1 MRDGYLT
8 GEPSSIPIALF
19 GCLSMTEPVRSP
31 RRSSGGWASECD
43 GLTRLADVTSYAPNW
58 IELEGVVNIRDVGG
72 LPTADGRR
80 IRSGVLIRSANL
92 SSVTEAD
99 VARLV
104 NELRVRRVLD
114 LRTDVEVRNSEP
126 GLLRG
131 TDGVT
136 FHNLS
141 LYPDG
146 KSEAEAELEAQAEA
160 EANPDPV
167 APWAGEH
174 YPEGRDPQVVSYLRY
189 LERRP
194 DSIVAALRA
203 IAEPDGATVVHCAAG
218 KDRTGM
224 VIALALSVAGVPPEL
239 IAADYAESQSQ
250 MIAIIRQLADI
261 DLYELSVDEP
271 DKIPPTTAETMLG
284 VLECIEADH
293 GGVLAWLA
301 EHGWTDQDTERL
313 RATLID

>member
-1 MRDGYLT
+1 
-8 GEPSSIPIALF
+8 
-19 GCLSMTEPVRSP
+19 
-31 RRSSGGWASECD
+31 
-43 GLTRLADVTSYAPNW
+43 VTSYAPNW

-301 EHGWTDQDTERL
+301 EHGWTEQDTERL
-313 RATLID
+313 RTTLID

>member
-1 MRDGYLT
+1 
-8 GEPSSIPIALF
+8 
-19 GCLSMTEPVRSP
+19 MT
-31 RRSSGGWASECD
+31 A
-43 GLTRLADVTSYAPNW
+43 YAPNW

-92 SSVTEAD
+92 SFVTEAD

-131 TDGVT
+131 ADGVT
-136 FHNLS
+136 FHHLS

-146 KSEAEAELEAQAEA
+146 KSEAEAEADS
-160 EANPDPV
+160 PDPV
-167 APWAGEH
+167 APWVDEE
-174 YPEGRDPQVVSYLRY
+174 YPAGRDRQVVSYLRY
-189 LERRP
+189 LDRRP

-224 VIALALSVAGVPPEL
+224 VIALALTVAGVPREV
-239 IAADYAESQSQ
+239 IAADYAETQSQ
-250 MIAIIRQLADI
+250 IVAIIEQLAGI
-261 DLYELSVDEP
+261 ELYDMKADEL
-271 DKIPPTTAETMLG
+271 DKVPPAAAETMLG
-284 VLECIEADH
+284 VLDAIDADH

-301 EHGWTDQDTERL
+301 GHGWIEQDTARL
-313 RATLID
+313 RATLLD

>member
-1 MRDGYLT
+1 
-8 GEPSSIPIALF
+8 
-19 GCLSMTEPVRSP
+19 
-31 RRSSGGWASECD
+31 
-43 GLTRLADVTSYAPNW
+43 
-58 IELEGVVNIRDVGG
+58 LEGVVNVRDVGG

-80 IRSGVLIRSANL
+80 IRPGVLIRSANL
-92 SSVTEAD
+92 SFVTEAD

-104 NELRVRRVLD
+104 NELQVRRVLD

-126 GLLRG
+126 GLLYGR
-131 TDGVT
+131 DGVT
-136 FHNLS
+136 FHHLS

-146 KSEAEAELEAQAEA
+146 KSEAEAEREAAES
-160 EANPDPV
+160 PDPV
-167 APWAGEH
+167 APWAGEQ

-224 VIALALSVAGVPPEL
+224 VIALALSVAGVPREV
-239 IAADYAESQSQ
+239 IAADYAVTQSQ
-250 MIAIIRQLADI
+250 IAAIIEQLASNQ
-261 DLYELSVDEP
+261 LYELNPDEL
-271 DKIPPTTAETMLG
+271 DKVPPAEADTMLG
-284 VLECIEADH
+284 VLDAIDADH

-313 RATLID
+313 RATLLE

>member
-1 MRDGYLT
+1 M
-8 GEPSSIPIALF
+8 
-19 GCLSMTEPVRSP
+19 
-31 RRSSGGWASECD
+31 
-43 GLTRLADVTSYAPNW
+43 TSYAPNW

-80 IRSGVLIRSANL
+80 IRTGVLIRSANL
-92 SSVTEAD
+92 SFVTEAD
-99 VARLV
+99 VARLIS
-104 NELRVRRVLD
+104 ELGVRRVLD

-126 GLLRG
+126 GLLYGR
-131 TDGVT
+131 DGVT
-136 FHNLS
+136 FHHLS

-146 KSEAEAELEAQAEA
+146 KSEADAARAAQAEA
-160 EANPDPV
+160 ESSDIPDPV
-167 APWAGEH
+167 APWAGEQ

-218 KDRTGM
+218 KDRTGV
-224 VIALALSVAGVPPEL
+224 VIALALTVAGVPPEV
-239 IAADYAESQSQ
+239 IAADYAVTQSQ
-250 MIAIIRQLADI
+250 IAAIIEQLAGNQLY
-261 DLYELSVDEP
+261 DLAVDEP
-271 DKIPPTTAETMLG
+271 DKVPPAEADKMLG
-284 VLECIEADH
+284 VLAAIEADH

-313 RATLID
+313 RATLLD

>member
-1 MRDGYLT
+1 LRCIPT
-8 GEPSSIPIALF
+8 GLA
-19 GCLSMTEPVRSP
+19 
-31 RRSSGGWASECD
+31 
-43 GLTRLADVTSYAPNW
+43 RLAVVTSYAPNW

-80 IRSGVLIRSANL
+80 IRTGVLIRSANL

-136 FHNLS
+136 FHHLS

-160 EANPDPV
+160 EAELAAQAEAEAELAAQAEAELAAQAEASPDPV

-271 DKIPPTTAETMLG
+271 DKVPPTTAETMLG
-284 VLECIEADH
+284 VLECIDADH

-301 EHGWTDQDTERL
+301 DHGWTDQDTERL
-313 RATLID
+313 RATLLDRD

>member
-1 MRDGYLT
+1 M
-8 GEPSSIPIALF
+8 
-19 GCLSMTEPVRSP
+19 
-31 RRSSGGWASECD
+31 
-43 GLTRLADVTSYAPNW
+43 TSYAPNW

-72 LPTADGRR
+72 LPTDGGRR
-80 IRSGVLIRSANL
+80 IRPGVLIRSANL
-92 SSVTEAD
+92 SFITEAD

-126 GLLRG
+126 GLLYGR
-131 TDGVT
+131 DGVT
-136 FHNLS
+136 FHHLS

-146 KSEAEAELEAQAEA
+146 KSEAEAERAAQAEA
-160 EANPDPV
+160 EAAANPDLATANPDSGAVSPGSATASPNPV
-167 APWAGEH
+167 APWAGEQ
-174 YPEGRDPQVVSYLRY
+174 YPEGRNPQVVSYLRY

-224 VIALALSVAGVPPEL
+224 VIALALSVAGVPPEV

-250 MIAIIRQLADI
+250 MIAIIEQLASNQ
-261 DLYELSVDEP
+261 LYELNPDEL
-271 DKIPPTTAETMLG
+271 DKIPPASADTMLG
-284 VLECIEADH
+284 VLEAIDTDH
-293 GGVLAWLA
+293 GGVLGWLA
-301 EHGWTDQDTERL
+301 EHGWADQDTERL

>member
-1 MRDGYLT
+1 M
-8 GEPSSIPIALF
+8 
-19 GCLSMTEPVRSP
+19 
-31 RRSSGGWASECD
+31 
-43 GLTRLADVTSYAPNW
+43 TSYAPNW

-72 LPTADGRR
+72 LPAADGRR
-80 IRSGVLIRSANL
+80 IRPGVLIRSANL

-136 FHNLS
+136 FHHLS

-146 KSEAEAELEAQAEA
+146 KSEAEAELAAQAEEEA
-160 EANPDPV
+160 EQAARTEAETGPDPV

-224 VIALALSVAGVPPEL
+224 VIALALSVAGVSPEL

-261 DLYELSVDEP
+261 DLYELNVDEP
-271 DKIPPTTAETMLG
+271 DKLPPAAAETMLG
-284 VLECIEADH
+284 VLECIDTDH
-293 GGVLAWLA
+293 RGVLAWLA
-301 EHGWTDQDTERL
+301 EHGWTDRDTERL
-313 RATLID
+313 RATLLD

>member
-1 MRDGYLT
+1 LRGV
-8 GEPSSIPIALF
+8 PA
-19 GCLSMTEPVRSP
+19 
-31 RRSSGGWASECD
+31 A
-43 GLTRLADVTSYAPNW
+43 LTRLAVVTSYAPNW

-104 NELRVRRVLD
+104 NELGVRRVLD

-131 TDGVT
+131 TEGVT
-136 FHNLS
+136 FHHLS

-160 EANPDPV
+160 EASPDPV
-167 APWAGEH
+167 APWAGEQ
-174 YPEGRDPQVVSYLRY
+174 YPEDRDPQVVSYLRY

-224 VIALALSVAGVPPEL
+224 VIALALSVAGVPAEL

-250 MIAIIRQLADI
+250 MVAIIRQLADI
-261 DLYELSVDEP
+261 DLYELSIDEP
-271 DKIPPTTAETMLG
+271 DKVPPAAAETMLG
-284 VLECIEADH
+284 VLACIDADH
-293 GGVLAWLA
+293 GGVLGWLA
-301 EHGWTDQDTERL
+301 AHGWTDQETERL
-313 RATLID
+313 RATLLG

>member
-1 MRDGYLT
+1 
-8 GEPSSIPIALF
+8 
-19 GCLSMTEPVRSP
+19 
-31 RRSSGGWASECD
+31 
-43 GLTRLADVTSYAPNW
+43 VTSYAPNW
-58 IELEGVVNIRDVGG
+58 IELEGVVNIRDVGD
-72 LPTADGRR
+72 LPTTGGRR
-80 IRSGVLIRSANL
+80 IRPGVLIRSANL
-92 SSVTEAD
+92 SFVTEAD

-131 TDGVT
+131 TEGVT
-136 FHNLS
+136 FHHLS

-146 KSEAEAELEAQAEA
+146 KSEAEAERAAQAEA
-160 EANPDPV
+160 EQSPDPV
-167 APWAGEH
+167 APWAGEQ
-174 YPEGRDPQVVSYLRY
+174 YPEGRDQQVVSYLRY

-224 VIALALSVAGVPPEL
+224 VIALALSVAGVPPEV

-250 MIAIIRQLADI
+250 MIAIIEQLASNQ
-261 DLYELSVDEP
+261 LYEFNPDEL
-271 DKIPPTTAETMLG
+271 DKIPPASAETMLG
-284 VLECIEADH
+284 VLEAIDTDH

-313 RATLID
+313 RATLLD

>member
-1 MRDGYLT
+1 M
-8 GEPSSIPIALF
+8 
-19 GCLSMTEPVRSP
+19 
-31 RRSSGGWASECD
+31 
-43 GLTRLADVTSYAPNW
+43 TSYAPNW
-58 IELEGVVNIRDVGG
+58 IELEGVVNVRDVGG
-72 LPTADGRR
+72 LPAADGRR

-92 SSVTEAD
+92 SFATEAD

-131 TDGVT
+131 TEGVT
-136 FHNLS
+136 FHHLS

-146 KSEAEAELEAQAEA
+146 KSEAEAERAAQAEA
-160 EANPDPV
+160 EAEAAAQAEAEAAAQSKAEAEADSPDPV
-167 APWAGEH
+167 APWAGEE
-174 YPEGRDPQVVSYLRY
+174 YPEGRNPQVVSYLRY

-224 VIALALSVAGVPPEL
+224 VIALALTVAEVPREV
-239 IAADYAESQSQ
+239 IAADYAETQSQ
-250 MIAIIRQLADI
+250 IAAIIEQLAGI
-261 DLYELSVDEP
+261 QLYDLNIGEVH
-271 DKIPPTTAETMLG
+271 KVPPAAAETMLG
-284 VLECIEADH
+284 VLDAIDDEH
-293 GGVLAWLA
+293 GGVLGWLA
-301 EHGWTDQDTERL
+301 GHGWSEQDTERL
-313 RATLID
+313 RAKLLD

>member
-1 MRDGYLT
+1 LCGV
-8 GEPSSIPIALF
+8 PA
-19 GCLSMTEPVRSP
+19 
-31 RRSSGGWASECD
+31 
-43 GLTRLADVTSYAPNW
+43 GLIRLADVTSYAPNW

-80 IRSGVLIRSANL
+80 IRPGVLIRSANL

-126 GLLRG
+126 GLLYGR
-131 TDGVT
+131 DGVT
-136 FHNLS
+136 FHHLS

-160 EANPDPV
+160 ELEAQAEASPDPV
-167 APWAGEH
+167 APWAGEQ

-250 MIAIIRQLADI
+250 MVAIIRQLADI
-261 DLYELSVDEP
+261 DLYELSIDEP
-271 DKIPPTTAETMLG
+271 DKLPPAAVETMLG
-284 VLECIEADH
+284 VLECIDADY
-293 GGVLAWLA
+293 GGALGWLA
-301 EHGWTDQDTERL
+301 QHGWTDQDTERL
-313 RATLID
+313 RATLLG

>member
-1 MRDGYLT
+1 M
-8 GEPSSIPIALF
+8 
-19 GCLSMTEPVRSP
+19 
-31 RRSSGGWASECD
+31 
-43 GLTRLADVTSYAPNW
+43 VTSYAPNW

-72 LPTADGRR
+72 LPAADGRR
-80 IRSGVLIRSANL
+80 IRHGVLIRSANL
-92 SSVTEAD
+92 SFVTEAD

-131 TDGVT
+131 TEGVT
-136 FHNLS
+136 FHHLS

-146 KSEAEAELEAQAEA
+146 KSEADAERAD
-160 EANPDPV
+160 NPDPV
-167 APWAGEH
+167 APWAGEE
-174 YPEGRDPQVVSYLRY
+174 YPPGRDRQVVSYLRY

-224 VIALALSVAGVPPEL
+224 VIALALSVAGVAPEV
-239 IAADYAESQSQ
+239 IAADYAETQSQ
-250 MIAIIRQLADI
+250 IVAIIEQLAGI
-261 DLYELSVDEP
+261 DLYELNLGEVH
-271 DKIPPTTAETMLG
+271 KVPPAAAETMLG
-284 VLECIEADH
+284 VLDAIDADH

-301 EHGWTDQDTERL
+301 GHGWTDRDTERL
-313 RATLID
+313 RATLLD